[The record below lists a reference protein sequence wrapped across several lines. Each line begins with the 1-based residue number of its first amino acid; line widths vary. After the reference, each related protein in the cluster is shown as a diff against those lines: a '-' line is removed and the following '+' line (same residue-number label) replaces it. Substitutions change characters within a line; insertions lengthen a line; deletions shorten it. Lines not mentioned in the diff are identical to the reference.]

1 MSFEQKNSKHV
12 RIVPLSVSQNTA
24 LERLD
29 KDFVSAIPFDY
40 KKVLVIT
47 LSMRVLLCAL
57 LLLICIQIDTGFHKQ
72 IRNIRI
78 YFLSMRMKQSDWLI
92 RFHSGLFFCIRTA
105 VKCNRPAVKY
115 NRTSAKNCK

>member
-1 MSFEQKNSKHV
+1 MSFEQKNSKHF

-57 LLLICIQIDTGFHKQ
+57 LLLICIVKFNSNKLILAFISKLE
-72 IRNIRI
+72 I
-78 YFLSMRMKQSDWLI
+78 YVYPK
-92 RFHSGLFFCIRTA
+92 
-105 VKCNRPAVKY
+105 
-115 NRTSAKNCK
+115 